1 MVLNDIELKKAQSIM
16 LLLLKKFAFFCEEN
30 NISYFLHAG
39 TLLGAVRHNGF
50 IPWDDDVDVGML
62 REDYDKFCRLFNKE
76 QDDLV
81 LQNYDTDDG
90 FGFPFSKLILKNT
103 VWIESFAKNTN
114 RNFQGIYLDI
124 FVFDK
129 IPNDDKL
136 QRRIYKKNK
145 RLRAIMHAKQRYTPI
160 FKSKFKSYI
169 YKVLCLFTY
178 SVSVKSIQNKQ
189 TNLCLKYKNLR
200 ENYLVTNLG
209 GDFYENLN
217 PDTFYKDLVKH
228 KFEDSEFFIPRE
240 YDLLLTKAYGDYMTP
255 PVNPTYKHQIIEYNF
270 GPYIS

>member
-1 MVLNDIELKKAQSIM
+1 MNKIIKYLYLLNIYYLQPYYLYCHKKY
-16 LLLLKKFAFFCEEN
+16 
-30 NISYFLHAG
+30 ISSLFSLIYF
-39 TLLGAVRHNGF
+39 
-50 IPWDDDVDVGML
+50 
-62 REDYDKFCRLFNKE
+62 Y
-76 QDDLV
+76 
-81 LQNYDTDDG
+81 Y
-90 FGFPFSKLILKNT
+90 
-103 VWIESFAKNTN
+103 
-114 RNFQGIYLDI
+114 GINL
-124 FVFDK
+124 
-129 IPNDDKL
+129 
-136 QRRIYKKNK
+136 
-145 RLRAIMHAKQRYTPI
+145 
-160 FKSKFKSYI
+160 
-169 YKVLCLFTY
+169 
-178 SVSVKSIQNKQ
+178 QNKQ